1 MDNMTEAAK
10 TVSQNNKLL
19 RKQRVMRYF
28 IDAAKE
34 LANESGIESITIR
47 SVAERAG
54 YNSASLYN
62 YFESL
67 DQLLA
72 FTSIDLMYDWLS
84 DLAKIEEA
92 DFDVMTRYIMGWEN
106 FAKHSAANPEGY
118 AYAYVTAPEDEIPKY
133 FESYREAFPDAF
145 SDIPENLV
153 NMFKQK
159 SLRGQE
165 DIMIAPVIKEGY
177 IRAEDAPDIYNLAH
191 ILHSGLLM
199 LKRRKGSLFSQDD
212 YVATFMKYFIS
223 FIRTKLRKSVDLSR
237 FL

>member
-1 MDNMTEAAK
+1 MTEAAK

-84 DLAKIEEA
+84 DLAKIEET

-106 FAKHSAANPEGY
+106 FAEHSAANPEGY
-118 AYAYVTAPEDEIPKY
+118 AYAYVTAPEDEITKY
-133 FESYREAFPDAF
+133 FESYREAFPTHF
-145 SDIPENLV
+145 P
-153 NMFKQK
+153 
-159 SLRGQE
+159 
-165 DIMIAPVIKEGY
+165 
-177 IRAEDAPDIYNLAH
+177 
-191 ILHSGLLM
+191 
-199 LKRRKGSLFSQDD
+199 
-212 YVATFMKYFIS
+212 TFPKI
-223 FIRTKLRKSVDLSR
+223 
-237 FL
+237 